1 MKQQINCYSM
11 NLQNKI
17 KKNWKW
23 QKKNTY
29 MNNNTHTLALGD
41 VKGQTNL
48 QTII

>member
-1 MKQQINCYSM
+1 M

-17 KKNWKW
+17 QKKLKMT
-23 QKKNTY
+23 KKNTD
-29 MNNNTHTLALGD
+29 MNNNTHTHALSD

>member
-1 MKQQINCYSM
+1 M

-17 KKNWKW
+17 QKKIEND
-23 QKKNTY
+23 KKNTD
-29 MNNNTHTLALGD
+29 MNNNTRTHALSD